1 MSATDARCA
10 PDRSRWCRSARA
22 SANSS
27 TRGRSSAAR
36 RGSSSAPRSPR
47 GPARSPSAS
56 SGRTRRRAAW
66 GSTSRSRP
74 RVTSARTRR
83 STSGLRGEGSPP
95 SWACASAISG
105 SCSGP
110 RHFSA
115 PPPSSG
121 RSWAS
126 ASTCRWRGGSG
137 VPSLAPMVV
146 PSLDTEHPGIRVIAE
161 VASVLQAGPPPRGGG
176 HDVVVVVARILAPMI
191 AATELSQDL
200 ASEVALR
207 THEMEAQRSFAA
219 QIIDSLPVGLYVID
233 RTYRIR
239 AWNRKRE
246 TGMQGVSRE
255 DAVGREIFDV
265 LDRQPRDLLKHE
277 FDRVFDTG
285 ELQQV
290 EMESQ
295 ATGEARHYRIT
306 KIPMHQDGGA
316 ISHVITIG
324 EDITE
329 WRQAQQRL
337 TETEKLAA
345 VGQLAAGVMHEIN
358 NPLATILACC
368 EALAL
373 RTEELSAGDR
383 HGYDEYLKIIDAEVQ
398 RCRRIV
404 ESLLDFS
411 RPKGGDKK
419 PTDVNS
425 VVERTLF
432 LLKHHARFK
441 RLTVM
446 RELTSGLPSVL
457 GDHERLIQ
465 SFMALMLNAMDAMDS
480 RGTLTVR
487 SRINPDRADE
497 ILLEFIDTGTGIK
510 REDLPKIFEPF
521 FTTKPQGRGTGLG
534 LSICYGIIAEHR
546 GRIEV
551 ESQVGVGSNF
561 RVYLPTG

>member
-1 MSATDARCA
+1 
-10 PDRSRWCRSARA
+10 
-22 SANSS
+22 
-27 TRGRSSAAR
+27 
-36 RGSSSAPRSPR
+36 
-47 GPARSPSAS
+47 
-56 SGRTRRRAAW
+56 
-66 GSTSRSRP
+66 
-74 RVTSARTRR
+74 
-83 STSGLRGEGSPP
+83 
-95 SWACASAISG
+95 
-105 SCSGP
+105 
-110 RHFSA
+110 
-115 PPPSSG
+115 
-121 RSWAS
+121 
-126 ASTCRWRGGSG
+126 
-137 VPSLAPMVV
+137 MVV

-161 VASVLQAGPPPRGGG
+161 VASVLQAGLASGDALHGVVSALRRGLNLRRCRLWLRTPDGSRFTPVTTPGDEAEQPGYDPPVAEWMRRGPQREGVPGG
-176 HDVVVVVARILAPMI
+176 SIVRLPLVHEDEPLGVLEVVIPTGRYEGIAHDVVVVAARILAPVI

-233 RTYRIR
+233 RGYRIR

-246 TGMQGVSRE
+246 TGTQGVSRE
-255 DAVGREIFDV
+255 DAVGREVFDV
-265 LDRQPRDLLKHE
+265 LDRQPRDLLKRE

-295 ATGEARHYRIT
+295 ASGETRHYRIT
-306 KIPMHQDGGA
+306 KIPMRQDGGD

-373 RTEELSAGDR
+373 RTEDLAPPDR
-383 HGYDEYLKIIDAEVQ
+383 HGYDEYLKIID
-398 RCRRIV
+398 
-404 ESLLDFS
+404 
-411 RPKGGDKK
+411 KK
-419 PTDVNS
+419 PTDVNG

-441 RLTVM
+441 RLSVM
-446 RELTSGLPSVL
+446 RELASGLPAVL

-497 ILLEFIDTGTGIK
+497 ILLEFIDTGTGIR

>member
-1 MSATDARCA
+1 
-10 PDRSRWCRSARA
+10 
-22 SANSS
+22 
-27 TRGRSSAAR
+27 
-36 RGSSSAPRSPR
+36 
-47 GPARSPSAS
+47 
-56 SGRTRRRAAW
+56 
-66 GSTSRSRP
+66 
-74 RVTSARTRR
+74 
-83 STSGLRGEGSPP
+83 
-95 SWACASAISG
+95 
-105 SCSGP
+105 
-110 RHFSA
+110 
-115 PPPSSG
+115 
-121 RSWAS
+121 
-126 ASTCRWRGGSG
+126 
-137 VPSLAPMVV
+137 MVA

-161 VASVLQAGPPPRGGG
+161 VASVLQAGLASEQALHGVVSALRRGLNLRRCRLWLRTPDGTRFAPVTTPGDEAELPGYAPPVAEWVRRGPHREEVPGG
-176 HDVVVVVARILAPMI
+176 SIMRLPLVHDEEALGALEVIIPAGRYEGVAHDVMVVVGRILAPMI

-207 THEMEAQRSFAA
+207 THEMEAQRNFAA

-246 TGMQGVSRE
+246 TGTQGVARD

-265 LDRQPRDLLKHE
+265 LDRQPRDLLKRE

-295 ATGEARHYRIT
+295 ASGEARYYRIT
-306 KIPMHQDGGA
+306 KIPMRQDSRT

-373 RTEELSAGDR
+373 RAKDLEPGDR
-383 HGYDEYLKIIDAEVQ
+383 HGYDEYLKIIDTEVQ

-404 ESLLDFS
+404 ESLLAFS
-411 RPKGGDKK
+411 RPKAGEMK
-419 PTDVNS
+419 PVDVNG

-441 RLTVM
+441 RLTVI
-446 RELTSGLPSVL
+446 RELALGLPPVFA
-457 GDHERLIQ
+457 DQERLIQ
-465 SFMALMLNAMDAMDS
+465 SFMALMLNAMDATDS

-487 SRINPDRADE
+487 SRINPDRDDE
-497 ILLEFIDTGTGIK
+497 ILLEFIDTGSGIK
-510 REDLPKIFEPF
+510 REDLAKIFEPF
-521 FTTKPQGRGTGLG
+521 FTTKPHGRGTGLG
-534 LSICYGIIAEHR
+534 LSICYGIISEHR
-546 GRIEV
+546 GRIDV

-561 RVYLPTG
+561 KVFLPIG